1 MEAEGSNMGDDP
13 PNTTALGLTPPALSS
28 MEDVLQGFPT
38 LTGFGR
44 ADIELGGNK
53 SL

>member
-1 MEAEGSNMGDDP
+1 MEAGGLNMGDDP
-13 PNTTALGLTPPALSS
+13 PNTTALGLTHPALSS

-44 ADIELGGNK
+44 ADTELGGNK